1 MLIYD
6 SQCRQ
11 IDSLPPDRKCV
22 ILNSRQSKRPCNRDD
37 WVTATAR
44 AVDDVIR
51 QGLAVIS
58 STGLNIWELTV
69 YLVNI
74 GGGRQIIV
82 LPSIDEESIPS
93 VIIKTINDFRLD
105 PARCLFAALSSDS
118 VPSKSAKDFRPERDL
133 LAVELADVVLPL
145 SIRPGGNFDR
155 LLSEAVTAGKEVC
168 NDFHVDNRQPV
179 DRVRYDFEDSTL
191 NPVLNDP
198 NRRYIIH
205 WTRSSHEPYPAETRF
220 EYYRDI
226 LASDTYCR
234 SAYHTLMRISIDGAI
249 RSANRF
255 IRGGHQVVSFSA
267 LEPREA
273 VKLMRWRRRYVCYSF
288 EPYGVAI
295 RTDIAIA
302 AGLRPV
308 IYGDDNLYSRL
319 ADSDRP
325 FFQNRGSEISD
336 WSPEAEWRCLGDLNL
351 QSLPADGI
359 KLITYTCQ
367 EAVSLQQLTKHEVI
381 PLILA

>member
-1 MLIYD
+1 MLIFD

-11 IDSLPPDRKCV
+11 IDSLPSDRKCV
-22 ILNSRQSKRPCNRDD
+22 VINSRQSKRPCNRDD
-37 WVTATAR
+37 WVTATAQ
-44 AVDDVIR
+44 AVDSVIR
-51 QGLAVIS
+51 QGLAVIT
-58 STGLNIWELTV
+58 STGLNTWELTAH
-69 YLVNI
+69 LVNI

-82 LPSIDEESIPS
+82 LPWMDKESIPS
-93 VIIKTINDFRLD
+93 VITQTINDFRLN
-105 PARCLFAALSSDS
+105 PARCLFVAPSSDT
-118 VPSKSAKDFRPERDL
+118 VPGKSAKDSWPRRDL

-155 LLSEAVTAGKEVC
+155 LQNQAATAGKEIC
-168 NDFHVDNRQPV
+168 NEFRVDYRRPV
-179 DRVRYDFEDSTL
+179 DRVRYDFEGCTL
-191 NPVLNDP
+191 NPALDDP
-198 NRRYIIH
+198 NWRNVIH

-226 LASDTYCR
+226 LASDAYCR
-234 SAYHTLMRISIDGAI
+234 SAYHTLAQIAIDRTI
-249 RSANRF
+249 RSTNRF

-295 RTDIAIA
+295 RTDTAIA

-308 IYGDDNLYSRL
+308 VYGDDDLYSQL
-319 ADSDRP
+319 AGSDRP
-325 FFQNRGSEISD
+325 FFQSRGSEVSD
-336 WSPEAEWRCLGDLNL
+336 WRPEAEWRCLGDLNL

-359 KLITYTCQ
+359 KLITYTYP
-367 EAVSLQQLTKHEVI
+367 EAAALQQLTKHEVI